1 MSRLSRKVKRLQR
14 KNSQSHIF
22 LLFLFLLFVGGLA
35 IVARIYALAPVKI
48 VDASMTPKFKEQSTH
63 WMCKLPQCLTE
74 IKDQD
79 IVWLSLKSGET
90 MVRRVLAMPGDSIE
104 ITDKGRVRTPH
115 RNYKWK
121 GEDAF
126 IQSHTIYVPKAG
138 DTLYFDKLN
147 EVEQDYVVAYL
158 HTHGEKIAIKSTL
171 WQGDREINIDRVG
184 ATKIA
189 NRQVSLKEVDFLP
202 WQDRY
207 LIELQIRQAE
217 PGNAPIK
224 IKRELFRLKPAKL
237 ELTPPPT
244 AADSTAVDSIKT
256 DSVKVAH
263 VDSSKA
269 AKADSTQK
277 DSTKKDSAVA
287 AAPKK
292 HEEEVEQYLDE
303 PLNKIVIEEDCYYMA
318 CIKGSSCPDSRE
330 LGYFTHKDFIG
341 RYMEWPDRFKTK
353 VLDPIQRY
361 AKMSLDYLL
370 LLLAPEEEDNPE
382 ESEESSNDKES
393 SNNATSNE

>member
-22 LLFLFLLFVGGLA
+22 LLFLFLLFICGA
-35 IVARIYALAPVKI
+35 AFVARLYAIAPVKI
-48 VDASMTPKFKEQSTH
+48 MDASMTPKFKEQSIH
-63 WMCKLPQCLTE
+63 WMCKLPQCLSK
-74 IKDQD
+74 IKEQD

-126 IQSHTIYVPKAG
+126 IQSQTIYVPKAG

-147 EVEQDYVVAYL
+147 EVEQDYILAYL

-189 NRQVSLKEVDFLP
+189 NRQVSLKEVDYLP

-244 AADSTAVDSIKT
+244 SSADSTVSDSIKT

-269 AKADSTQK
+269 AKSDSTQN
-277 DSTKKDSAVA
+277 DTTKKDSAVA
-287 AAPKK
+287 APAKPAPAK
-292 HEEEVEQYLDE
+292 EEPEKYLDE
-303 PLNKIVIEEDCYYMA
+303 PLNMIVIEEDCYYMT

-341 RYMEWPDRFKTK
+341 RYLEWPDRFKNRIIVPAK
-353 VLDPIQRY
+353 KFLDKSIEY
-361 AKMSLDYLL
+361 ILS
-370 LLLAPEEEDNPE
+370 LLAPEETE
-382 ESEESSNDKES
+382 EAEEK
-393 SNNATSNE
+393 

>member
-22 LLFLFLLFVGGLA
+22 LLFLFLLFICGA
-35 IVARIYALAPVKI
+35 AFVARLYAIAPVKI
-48 VDASMTPKFKEQSTH
+48 MDASMTPKFKEQSIH
-63 WMCKLPQCLTE
+63 WMCKLPQCLSK
-74 IKDQD
+74 IKEQD

-126 IQSHTIYVPKAG
+126 IQSQTIYVPKAG

-147 EVEQDYVVAYL
+147 EVEQDYILAYL

-244 AADSTAVDSIKT
+244 SSADSIAGDSVKT

-263 VDSSKA
+263 ADSSA
-269 AKADSTQK
+269 TAKADTTKK

-287 AAPKK
+287 APAKPAPAK
-292 HEEEVEQYLDE
+292 EEPEKYLDE
-303 PLNKIVIEEDCYYMA
+303 PLNMIVIEEDCYYMT

-341 RYMEWPDRFKTK
+341 RYLEWPDRFKNRIIVPAK
-353 VLDPIQRY
+353 KFLDKSIEYVL
-361 AKMSLDYLL
+361 SLLS
-370 LLLAPEEEDNPE
+370 PEED
-382 ESEESSNDKES
+382 SEENPSEDEEVENKSDSTK
-393 SNNATSNE
+393 

>member
-35 IVARIYALAPVKI
+35 FVARIYALAPVKI
-48 VDASMTPKFKEQSTH
+48 MDASMTPKFKEQSTH
-63 WMCKLPQCLTE
+63 WMCKLPQCLSE

-115 RNYKWK
+115 RNFKWK

-126 IQSHTIYVPKAG
+126 IQSQTIYVPKAG
-138 DTLYFDKLN
+138 DTLYFNKLN
-147 EVEQDYVVAYL
+147 DVEQDYILAYL
-158 HTHGEKIAIKSTL
+158 HTHGEKIAVKSTL

-189 NRQVSLKEVDFLP
+189 NRQVSLKEVDYLP

-237 ELTPPPT
+237 ELNPPPSSS
-244 AADSTAVDSIKT
+244 ADSTASDSVKT
-256 DSVKVAH
+256 DSVKVALT
-263 VDSSKA
+263 DSSKT
-269 AKADSTQK
+269 AKADTTQK
-277 DSTKKDSAVA
+277 DTTKKDSAVA
-287 AAPKK
+287 TAAPKK
-292 HEEEVEQYLDE
+292 HEEEPEQYLDE
-303 PLNKIVIEEDCYYMA
+303 PLNKIVIEEDCYYVT
-318 CIKGSSCPDSRE
+318 CLKGSSCPDSRE
-330 LGYFTHKDFIG
+330 LGYFTHNDFIG
-341 RYMEWPDRFKTK
+341 RYLEWPDRFQNRIIVPAKK
-353 VLDPIQRY
+353 ILDKSIEYVL
-361 AKMSLDYLL
+361 SLLT
-370 LLLAPEEEDNPE
+370 PEETE
-382 ESEESSNDKES
+382 EAEEK
-393 SNNATSNE
+393 

>member
-22 LLFLFLLFVGGLA
+22 LLFLFLLFIGGA
-35 IVARIYALAPVKI
+35 SFVARIYAFAPVKI
-48 VDASMTPKFKEQSTH
+48 MDASMTPKFKEQSTH
-63 WMCKLPQCLTE
+63 WMCKVPQCLNQ

-79 IVWLSLKSGET
+79 IVWVTLKSGET
-90 MVRRVLAMPGDSIE
+90 MVRKVLAMPGDSIE
-104 ITDKGRVRTPH
+104 ITDKGHVRTPH
-115 RNYKWK
+115 RNFKWK

-126 IQSHTIYVPKAG
+126 IQSKTIYVPKAG

-147 EVEQDYVVAYL
+147 EVEQDYILAYL

-184 ATKIA
+184 STKIA

-224 IKRELFRLKPAKL
+224 IKRELFRFKPAKL

-244 AADSTAVDSIKT
+244 SSADSSVSDTAKT
-256 DSVKVAH
+256 DTVKVA
-263 VDSSKA
+263 
-269 AKADSTQK
+269 KADTTQK
-277 DSTKKDSAVA
+277 NSTKKDSAVA
-287 AAPKK
+287 APAKPAPAK
-292 HEEEVEQYLDE
+292 EEPEQYLDE
-303 PLNKIVIEEDCYYMA
+303 PLNKIVIEEDCYYLT
-318 CIKGSSCPDSRE
+318 CLKGSSCPDSRE

-341 RYMEWPDRFKTK
+341 RYMEWPDRFKNRIIVPAK
-353 VLDPIQRY
+353 KFLDKSIEYVL
-361 AKMSLDYLL
+361 S
-370 LLLAPEEEDNPE
+370 LLAPEEIE
-382 ESEESSNDKES
+382 E
-393 SNNATSNE
+393 

>member
-1 MSRLSRKVKRLQR
+1 MSRLSRKVNRLQR

-22 LLFLFLLFVGGLA
+22 LLFLFLLIVGGLA
-35 IVARIYALAPVKI
+35 IVARFYALAPVKI
-48 VDASMTPKFKEQSTH
+48 ADSSMTPKFKEQSIH
-63 WMCKLPQCLTE
+63 WMCKLPQCLSE
-74 IKDQD
+74 IKDKD

-115 RNYKWK
+115 RNFKWK

-126 IQSHTIYVPKAG
+126 IQSQTIYVPKAG

-147 EVEQDYVVAYL
+147 DVEQDYILAYL

-237 ELTPPPT
+237 ELNPPPSSS
-244 AADSTAVDSIKT
+244 ADSTASDSVKT
-256 DSVKVAH
+256 DSVKVALT
-263 VDSSKA
+263 DSSKT
-269 AKADSTQK
+269 AKADTTQK
-277 DSTKKDSAVA
+277 DTTKKDSAVA
-287 AAPKK
+287 TAAPKK
-292 HEEEVEQYLDE
+292 HEEDPEQYLDE
-303 PLNKIVIEEDCYYMA
+303 PLNKIVIEEDCYYVT
-318 CIKGSSCPDSRE
+318 CLKGSSCPDSRE
-330 LGYFTHKDFIG
+330 LGYFTHNDFIG
-341 RYMEWPDRFKTK
+341 RYLEWPDRFQNRIIVPAKKILDKTIEYI
-353 VLDPIQRY
+353 L
-361 AKMSLDYLL
+361 SLLT
-370 LLLAPEEEDNPE
+370 PEED
-382 ESEESSNDKES
+382 SEENTSDNEEAETKSNFTK
-393 SNNATSNE
+393 

>member
-22 LLFLFLLFVGGLA
+22 LLFLFLLFIGGA
-35 IVARIYALAPVKI
+35 SFVARIYAFAPVKI
-48 VDASMTPKFKEQSTH
+48 MDASMTPKFKEQSTH
-63 WMCKLPQCLTE
+63 WMCKVPQCLNQ

-79 IVWLSLKSGET
+79 IVWVTLKSGET
-90 MVRRVLAMPGDSIE
+90 MVRKVLAMPGDSIE
-104 ITDKGRVRTPH
+104 ITDKGHVRTPH
-115 RNYKWK
+115 RNFKWK

-126 IQSHTIYVPKAG
+126 IQSKTIYVPKAG

-147 EVEQDYVVAYL
+147 EVEQDYILAYL

-244 AADSTAVDSIKT
+244 SSADSTVSDSVKT
-256 DSVKVAH
+256 DSVKVALA
-263 VDSSKA
+263 DSGKT
-269 AKADSTQK
+269 AKADTTQK
-277 DSTKKDSAVA
+277 DSTKKDSAVVA
-287 AAPKK
+287 PAKAAPAK
-292 HEEEVEQYLDE
+292 EEPEQYLDE
-303 PLNKIVIEEDCYYMA
+303 PLNKIVIEEDCYYLT
-318 CIKGSSCPDSRE
+318 CLKGSSCPDSRE

-341 RYMEWPDRFKTK
+341 RYLEWPDRFKNRIIVPAK
-353 VLDPIQRY
+353 KFLDKSIEYVL
-361 AKMSLDYLL
+361 S
-370 LLLAPEEEDNPE
+370 LLAPEEEIE
-382 ESEESSNDKES
+382 
-393 SNNATSNE
+393 

>member
-22 LLFLFLLFVGGLA
+22 LLFLFLLFICGA
-35 IVARIYALAPVKI
+35 AFVARLYAIAPVKI
-48 VDASMTPKFKEQSTH
+48 MDASMTPKFKEQSIH
-63 WMCKLPQCLTE
+63 WMCKLPQCLSK
-74 IKDQD
+74 IKEQD

-121 GEDAF
+121 GEDSF
-126 IQSHTIYVPKAG
+126 IQSQTIYVPKAG

-147 EVEQDYVVAYL
+147 EVEQDYILAYL

-189 NRQVSLKEVDFLP
+189 NRQVSLKEVDYLP

-244 AADSTAVDSIKT
+244 SSADSTAGDSIKT

-269 AKADSTQK
+269 AKSDSTQN
-277 DSTKKDSAVA
+277 DTTKKDSAVA
-287 AAPKK
+287 APAKPAPAK
-292 HEEEVEQYLDE
+292 EEPEKYLDE
-303 PLNKIVIEEDCYYMA
+303 PLNMIVIEEDCYYMT

-341 RYMEWPDRFKTK
+341 RYLEWPDRIK
-353 VLDPIQRY
+353 VKVIYPIQRY
-361 AKMSLDYLL
+361 ANRALDYALS
-370 LLLAPEEEDNPE
+370 LLAPEEIE
-382 ESEESSNDKES
+382 E
-393 SNNATSNE
+393 

>member
-22 LLFLFLLFVGGLA
+22 LLFLFLLFICGA
-35 IVARIYALAPVKI
+35 AFVARLYAIAPVKI
-48 VDASMTPKFKEQSTH
+48 MDASMTPKFKEQSIH
-63 WMCKLPQCLTE
+63 WMCKLPQCLSK
-74 IKDQD
+74 IKEQD

-126 IQSHTIYVPKAG
+126 IQSQTIYVPKAG

-147 EVEQDYVVAYL
+147 EVEQDYILAYL

-189 NRQVSLKEVDFLP
+189 NRQVSLKEVDYLP

-244 AADSTAVDSIKT
+244 SSADSIAGDSVKT

-263 VDSSKA
+263 ADSSA
-269 AKADSTQK
+269 TAKADTTKK

-287 AAPKK
+287 APAKPAPAK
-292 HEEEVEQYLDE
+292 EEPEQYLDE
-303 PLNKIVIEEDCYYMA
+303 PLNKIVIEEDCYYMT

-341 RYMEWPDRFKTK
+341 RYLEWPDRFKNRIIVPAK
-353 VLDPIQRY
+353 KFLDKSIEYVL
-361 AKMSLDYLL
+361 SLLS
-370 LLLAPEEEDNPE
+370 PEED
-382 ESEESSNDKES
+382 SEENPSD
-393 SNNATSNE
+393 NEDAKNKSDSTK

>member
-22 LLFLFLLFVGGLA
+22 LLFLFLLFIGGA
-35 IVARIYALAPVKI
+35 SFVARIYAIAPVKI
-48 VDASMTPKFKEQSTH
+48 MDASMTPKFKEQSTH
-63 WMCKLPQCLTE
+63 WMCKLPQCLSQ
-74 IKDQD
+74 IQDQD
-79 IVWLSLKSGET
+79 IVWVTLKSGET
-90 MVRRVLAMPGDSIE
+90 MVRKVLAMPGDSIE
-104 ITDKGRVRTPH
+104 ITDKGHVRTPH
-115 RNYKWK
+115 RNFKWK

-126 IQSHTIYVPKAG
+126 IQSKTIYVPKAG

-147 EVEQDYVVAYL
+147 EVEQDYILAYL
-158 HTHGEKIAIKSTL
+158 HTHGEKIAIKSSL

-244 AADSTAVDSIKT
+244 SSADS
-256 DSVKVAH
+256 SVS
-263 VDSSKA
+263 DT
-269 AKADSTQK
+269 AKADTVKTVKADTTKKDSTQK
-277 DSTKKDSAVA
+277 DSSVA
-287 AAPKK
+287 TVVPKK

-303 PLNKIVIEEDCYYMA
+303 PLNKIVIEEDCYYLT
-318 CIKGSSCPDSRE
+318 CLKGSSCPDSRE
-330 LGYFTHKDFIG
+330 LGYFTHNDFIG
-341 RYMEWPDRFKTK
+341 RYMEWPDRIKNRIIVPAK
-353 VLDPIQRY
+353 KILDKSIEYVL
-361 AKMSLDYLL
+361 S
-370 LLLAPEEEDNPE
+370 LLAPEEEE
-382 ESEESSNDKES
+382 VE
-393 SNNATSNE
+393 

>member
-22 LLFLFLLFVGGLA
+22 LLFLFLLFIGGA
-35 IVARIYALAPVKI
+35 SFIARIYAFAPVKI
-48 VDASMTPKFKEQSTH
+48 MDASMTPKFKEQSTH
-63 WMCKLPQCLTE
+63 WMCKVPQCLNQ

-79 IVWLSLKSGET
+79 IVWVTLKSGET
-90 MVRRVLAMPGDSIE
+90 MVRKVLAMPGDSIE
-104 ITDKGRVRTPH
+104 ITDKGHVRTPH
-115 RNYKWK
+115 RNFKWK

-126 IQSHTIYVPKAG
+126 IQSKTIYVPKAG

-147 EVEQDYVVAYL
+147 EVEQDYILAYL

-184 ATKIA
+184 STKIA

-224 IKRELFRLKPAKL
+224 IKRELFRFKPAKL

-244 AADSTAVDSIKT
+244 SSADSSVSDTAKT
-256 DSVKVAH
+256 DTVKVA
-263 VDSSKA
+263 
-269 AKADSTQK
+269 KADTTQK

-287 AAPKK
+287 APAKPAPAK
-292 HEEEVEQYLDE
+292 EESEQYLDE
-303 PLNKIVIEEDCYYMA
+303 PLNKIVIEEDCYYLT
-318 CIKGSSCPDSRE
+318 CLKGSSCPDSRE

-341 RYMEWPDRFKTK
+341 RYMEWPDRFKNRIIVPAK
-353 VLDPIQRY
+353 KFLDKSIEYVL
-361 AKMSLDYLL
+361 S
-370 LLLAPEEEDNPE
+370 LLAPEEIE
-382 ESEESSNDKES
+382 E
-393 SNNATSNE
+393 

>member
-22 LLFLFLLFVGGLA
+22 LLFLFLLFICGA
-35 IVARIYALAPVKI
+35 AFVARLYAIAPVKI
-48 VDASMTPKFKEQSTH
+48 MDASMTPKFKEQSIH
-63 WMCKLPQCLTE
+63 WMCKLPQCLSK
-74 IKDQD
+74 IKEQD

-126 IQSHTIYVPKAG
+126 IQSQTIYVPKAG

-147 EVEQDYVVAYL
+147 EVEQDYILAYL

-189 NRQVSLKEVDFLP
+189 NRQVSLKEIDYLP

-244 AADSTAVDSIKT
+244 SSADSTASDSIKT

-263 VDSSKA
+263 NDSSA
-269 AKADSTQK
+269 TAKADTTKK

-287 AAPKK
+287 APAKPAPAK
-292 HEEEVEQYLDE
+292 EEPEQYLDE
-303 PLNKIVIEEDCYYMA
+303 PLNKIVIEEDCYYMT

-341 RYMEWPDRFKTK
+341 RYLEWPDRFKNRIIVPAK
-353 VLDPIQRY
+353 KFLDKSIEY
-361 AKMSLDYLL
+361 ILSLLT
-370 LLLAPEEEDNPE
+370 PEED
-382 ESEESSNDKES
+382 SEENPSEDEEVENKSDSTK
-393 SNNATSNE
+393 

>member
-22 LLFLFLLFVGGLA
+22 LLFLFLLFICGA
-35 IVARIYALAPVKI
+35 AFVARLYAIAPVKI
-48 VDASMTPKFKEQSTH
+48 MDASMTPKFKEQSIH
-63 WMCKLPQCLTE
+63 WMCKLPQCLSK
-74 IKDQD
+74 IKEQD

-126 IQSHTIYVPKAG
+126 IQSQTIYVPKAG

-147 EVEQDYVVAYL
+147 EVEQDYILAYL

-189 NRQVSLKEVDFLP
+189 NRQVSLKEVDYLP

-244 AADSTAVDSIKT
+244 SSADSTASDSIKT

-263 VDSSKA
+263 ADSSA
-269 AKADSTQK
+269 TAKADTTKK

-287 AAPKK
+287 APAKPAPAK
-292 HEEEVEQYLDE
+292 EEPEKYLDE
-303 PLNKIVIEEDCYYMA
+303 PLNMIVIEEDCYYMT

-341 RYMEWPDRFKTK
+341 RYLEWPDRFKNRIIVPAK
-353 VLDPIQRY
+353 KFLDKSIEY
-361 AKMSLDYLL
+361 ILSLLT
-370 LLLAPEEEDNPE
+370 PEED
-382 ESEESSNDKES
+382 SEENPSEDEEVENKSDSTK
-393 SNNATSNE
+393 

>member
-1 MSRLSRKVKRLQR
+1 MSRLSRKVKKLQR

-22 LLFLFLLFVGGLA
+22 LLFLFLLFIGGA
-35 IVARIYALAPVKI
+35 SFIARIYAFAPVKI
-48 VDASMTPKFKEQSTH
+48 MDASMTPKFKEQSTH
-63 WMCKLPQCLTE
+63 WMCKVPQCLNQ

-79 IVWLSLKSGET
+79 IVWVTLKSGET
-90 MVRRVLAMPGDSIE
+90 MVRKVLAMPGDSIE
-104 ITDKGRVRTPH
+104 ITDKGHVRTPH
-115 RNYKWK
+115 RNFKWK

-126 IQSHTIYVPKAG
+126 IQSKTIYVPKAG

-147 EVEQDYVVAYL
+147 EVEQDYILAYL

-184 ATKIA
+184 STKIA

-244 AADSTAVDSIKT
+244 SSADSSVSDTAKT
-256 DSVKVAH
+256 DTVKVA
-263 VDSSKA
+263 
-269 AKADSTQK
+269 KADTTQK

-287 AAPKK
+287 APAKPAPAK
-292 HEEEVEQYLDE
+292 EEPEQYLDE
-303 PLNKIVIEEDCYYMA
+303 PLNKIVIEEDCYYLT
-318 CIKGSSCPDSRE
+318 CLKGSSCPDSRE

-341 RYMEWPDRFKTK
+341 RYMEWPDRFKNRIIVPAK
-353 VLDPIQRY
+353 KFLDKSIEYVL
-361 AKMSLDYLL
+361 S
-370 LLLAPEEEDNPE
+370 LLAPEEIE
-382 ESEESSNDKES
+382 E
-393 SNNATSNE
+393 

>member
-22 LLFLFLLFVGGLA
+22 LLFLFLLFICGA
-35 IVARIYALAPVKI
+35 AFVARLYAIAPVKI
-48 VDASMTPKFKEQSTH
+48 MDASMTPKFKEQSIH
-63 WMCKLPQCLTE
+63 WMCKLPQCLSK
-74 IKDQD
+74 IKEQD

-126 IQSHTIYVPKAG
+126 IQSQTIYVPKAG

-147 EVEQDYVVAYL
+147 EVEQDYILAYL

-189 NRQVSLKEVDFLP
+189 NRQVSLKEVDYLP

-224 IKRELFRLKPAKL
+224 IKRELFCLKPAKL

-244 AADSTAVDSIKT
+244 SSADSTASDSIKA

-269 AKADSTQK
+269 AKSESTQN
-277 DSTKKDSAVA
+277 DTTKKDSAVA
-287 AAPKK
+287 APAKPAPAK
-292 HEEEVEQYLDE
+292 EEPEKYLDE
-303 PLNKIVIEEDCYYMA
+303 PLNMIVIEEDCYYMT

-341 RYMEWPDRFKTK
+341 RYLEWPDRIK
-353 VLDPIQRY
+353 VKVIYPIQRY
-361 AKMSLDYLL
+361 ANRALDYALS
-370 LLLAPEEEDNPE
+370 LLAPEEIE
-382 ESEESSNDKES
+382 E
-393 SNNATSNE
+393 

>member
-35 IVARIYALAPVKI
+35 FVARIYALAPVKI

-63 WMCKLPQCLTE
+63 WMCKLPQCLTQ

-115 RNYKWK
+115 RNFKWK

-126 IQSHTIYVPKAG
+126 IQSQTIYVPKAG

-147 EVEQDYVVAYL
+147 DVEQDYILAYL
-158 HTHGEKIAIKSTL
+158 HTHGEKIAVKSTL

-189 NRQVSLKEVDFLP
+189 NRQVSLKEIDFLP

-244 AADSTAVDSIKT
+244 SSADSTVGDSIKT

-263 VDSSKA
+263 VDSNKT
-269 AKADSTQK
+269 AKADTTQK
-277 DSTKKDSAVA
+277 DTTKKDSAVA
-287 AAPKK
+287 APAKQAPAK
-292 HEEEVEQYLDE
+292 EEPEQYLDE
-303 PLNKIVIEEDCYYMA
+303 PLNKIVIEEDCYYMT

-341 RYMEWPDRFKTK
+341 RYLEWPDRIKDRVIIPAKNFLDKSIEY
-353 VLDPIQRY
+353 VL
-361 AKMSLDYLL
+361 S
-370 LLLAPEEEDNPE
+370 LLAPEED
-382 ESEESSNDKES
+382 SEEN
-393 SNNATSNE
+393 TSEDETKSDSTK

>member
-22 LLFLFLLFVGGLA
+22 LLFLFLLFICGVA
-35 IVARIYALAPVKI
+35 FVARLYAIAPVKI
-48 VDASMTPKFKEQSTH
+48 MDASMTPKFKEQSIH
-63 WMCKLPQCLTE
+63 WMCKLPQCLSK
-74 IKDQD
+74 IKEQD

-126 IQSHTIYVPKAG
+126 IQSQTIYVPKAG

-147 EVEQDYVVAYL
+147 EVEQDYILAYL

-189 NRQVSLKEVDFLP
+189 NRQVSLKEVDYLP

-244 AADSTAVDSIKT
+244 SSADSTASDSIKT

-263 VDSSKA
+263 ADSSA
-269 AKADSTQK
+269 TAKADTTKK

-287 AAPKK
+287 APAK
-292 HEEEVEQYLDE
+292 EEPEKYLDE
-303 PLNKIVIEEDCYYMA
+303 PLNMIVIEEDCYYMT

-341 RYMEWPDRFKTK
+341 RYLEWPDRFKNRIIVPAK
-353 VLDPIQRY
+353 KFLDKSIEYVL
-361 AKMSLDYLL
+361 SLLS
-370 LLLAPEEEDNPE
+370 PEED
-382 ESEESSNDKES
+382 SEENPSEDEEVENKSDSTK
-393 SNNATSNE
+393 

>member
-22 LLFLFLLFVGGLA
+22 LLFLFLLFICGAA
-35 IVARIYALAPVKI
+35 IVARLYAIAPVKI
-48 VDASMTPKFKEQSTH
+48 MDASMTPKFKEQSIH
-63 WMCKLPQCLTE
+63 WMCKLPQCLSK
-74 IKDQD
+74 IKEQD

-126 IQSHTIYVPKAG
+126 IQSQTIYVPKAG

-147 EVEQDYVVAYL
+147 EVEQDYILAYL

-189 NRQVSLKEVDFLP
+189 NRQVSLKEVDYLP

-244 AADSTAVDSIKT
+244 SSADSTASDSIKT
-256 DSVKVAH
+256 DSAKVAH

-269 AKADSTQK
+269 AKSDSTQN
-277 DSTKKDSAVA
+277 DTTKKDSAVA
-287 AAPKK
+287 APAKPAPAK
-292 HEEEVEQYLDE
+292 EEPEKYLDE
-303 PLNKIVIEEDCYYMA
+303 PLNMIIVEEDCYYMT

-341 RYMEWPDRFKTK
+341 RYLEWPDRFQNRIIVPAKK
-353 VLDPIQRY
+353 FLDKSIEYVL
-361 AKMSLDYLL
+361 S
-370 LLLAPEEEDNPE
+370 LLAPEEIE
-382 ESEESSNDKES
+382 E
-393 SNNATSNE
+393 